1 MTEQCERCNGTGEV
15 DSGAPDPQGHFIKIP
30 CECHTEHVHEWIPR
44 ALDWDHIDGV
54 CCNVPG
60 CGAQMDNE
68 EMNARLNATERLS
81 AEDARVAAND
91 LQQSRQVNELLTD
104 IETIVTLRAYAD
116 IRDGKGGDDD

>member
-30 CECHTEHVHEWIPR
+30 CECHTKHVHEWIPR

-81 AEDARVAAND
+81 AEDAKEAERFVPSWEVKHNQIKDA
-91 LQQSRQVNELLTD
+91 LK
-104 IETIVTLRAYAD
+104 AYAN
-116 IRDGKGGDDD
+116 ILEGKDE

>member
-1 MTEQCERCNGTGEV
+1 MTWKTGDADEFLE
-15 DSGAPDPQGHFIKIP
+15 DIM
-30 CECHTEHVHEWIPR
+30 TEHVHEWIPR
-44 ALDWDHIDGV
+44 ALDWDHTDGV
-54 CCNVPG
+54 CCNVRG

-116 IRDGKGGDDD
+116 IREGKDET

>member
-1 MTEQCERCNGTGEV
+1 MTE
-15 DSGAPDPQGHFIKIP
+15 HM
-30 CECHTEHVHEWIPR
+30 HEWR
-44 ALDWDHIDGV
+44 FGYRSDG
-54 CCNVPG
+54 NYNLPG
-60 CGAQMDNE
+60 ASTPGFYCVHKECGYASGTWLSLVE
-68 EMNARLNATERLS
+68 AEARLNATERLS